1 MKSAIKWVAPLLVA
15 LCLGMTYTSSTIAA
29 PGDWG
34 TAQQSEGKPD
44 CKKTPDD
51 PRCAK

>member
-1 MKSAIKWVAPLLVA
+1 MKAALKWVAPFLMA

-29 PGDWG
+29 PGDG
-34 TAQQSEGKPD
+34 TAQQSDSKPD

>member
-1 MKSAIKWVAPLLVA
+1 MKSASKWLVPLFAA
-15 LCLGMTYTSSTIAA
+15 LCLSTAYTSSIAA
-29 PGDWG
+29 PGD
-34 TAQQSEGKPD
+34 TAQQSDSKPD